1 MARRSLTLWPASEMS
16 AREWARRPKKNVAAT
31 YAKVRTME
39 NCRTRCIFRFGLA
52 TMCILFSVV
61 RAAAAVQSGREVGRL
76 RMSLFGVRLFYMRLF
91 YMWVDGAQA
100 EAAP

>member
-1 MARRSLTLWPASEMS
+1 MLCPASEMS

-52 TMCILFSVV
+52 TMCTDFSVV
-61 RAAAAVQSGREVGRL
+61 RAAAAVQSGGKGWRL
-76 RMSLFGVRLFYMRLF
+76 RLRLFGIGFLLVF
-91 YMWVDGAQA
+91 V
-100 EAAP
+100 